1 MDSWLGLSI
10 LVPTPVPSQAPHVA
24 ASDKRMGSLHQR
36 PPRAPGRRAGRGCLS
51 AKTPRSLLHATSLS
65 RAFKNY
71 SYRGSPPPCL
81 SLPGGKSRSVEFV
94 PEATKKRL
102 IAFRESCHLCLVS
115 SLPPISLGRLC
126 SQRWQ
131 LRLRELSLKTC
142 VPGCVPG
149 HQRPGCSLLQIYCCT
164 TFAEKKEP
172 YVLEE

>member
-1 MDSWLGLSI
+1 M
-10 LVPTPVPSQAPHVA
+10 PQPSQ
-24 ASDKRMGSLHQR
+24 
-36 PPRAPGRRAGRGCLS
+36 
-51 AKTPRSLLHATSLS
+51 
-65 RAFKNY
+65 
-71 SYRGSPPPCL
+71 
-81 SLPGGKSRSVEFV
+81 GGKSKKVEVV

-102 IAFRESCHLCLVS
+102 IAFRESCHLLLVS

-131 LRLRELSLKTC
+131 LWLRELSLKTC

-149 HQRPGCSLLQIYCCT
+149 YQRPGCSLLQIYCCT